1 LVAASKGDLVIAV
14 TDVGIKK
21 KMVSLGAGMD
31 SVPII
36 SPTADVLLSMTV
48 NQKAPFEK
56 LTGIAQN
63 LSESGQLPPGI
74 VYKINNDLFVAGTSA
89 SMVDQYL
96 SGGKKDFAFLSRISG
111 HPFVFYLDVN
121 KLMTTFNEQ
130 VKDTGRIGIYQASV
144 EMWKDVIVTGGEFKD
159 GALEQNAEVNLVD
172 QNTNSLQ
179 QLNAYIDK
187 LASTK
192 KKPF

>member
-1 LVAASKGDLVIAV
+1 
-14 TDVGIKK
+14 
-21 KMVSLGAGMD
+21 
-31 SVPII
+31 
-36 SPTADVLLSMTV
+36 MTV
-48 NQKAPFEK
+48 NQKDPFEK
-56 LTGIAQN
+56 LTGIAQKM
-63 LSESGQLPPGI
+63 SEAGELPPGL

-89 SMVDQYL
+89 PMVDQYL
-96 SGGKKDFAFLSRISG
+96 SGGKKDFAFLSKISG

-121 KLMTTFNEQ
+121 KLITTFNEQ
-130 VKDTGRIGIYQASV
+130 VKDSGTIGVYQASV

-159 GALEQNAEVNLVD
+159 GAVEQNAEVNLVD

-179 QLNAYIDK
+179 QLNAYIEK